1 MVSRAR
7 VRLIITILAATSV
20 EARAVRK
27 YAKNTVRVVEA
38 GIALSKQ
45 HRFDGIVISCGLA
58 GGLRADL
65 PTGTVLIPHQVYRA
79 DGTSIECDPEIVQQ
93 LTKAARDLGFDPVHD
108 PIVTSQTLVHGE
120 ARKELASH
128 GYAGVDME
136 SGLIEAQKI
145 GCVRVILDTQQR
157 EISPAWLH
165 PWSVIVHPSALR
177 DLPFLLREAPRCAD
191 IAARIAV
198 CASE

>member
-1 MVSRAR
+1 M
-7 VRLIITILAATSV
+7 
-20 EARAVRK
+20 
-27 YAKNTVRVVEA
+27 VEA
-38 GIALSKQ
+38 GIALAKQ
-45 HRFDGIVISCGLA
+45 RRFDGVVISCGLA

-65 PTGTVLIPHQVYRA
+65 PTGTVLIPRRIHGP
-79 DGTSIECDPEIVQQ
+79 DGASIDCDSEIVSR
-93 LTKAARDLGFDPVHD
+93 LTTAARDLGFDPVHD
-108 PIVTSQTLVHGE
+108 PIVTSRTLVHGQ
-120 ARKELASH
+120 ARQALASH